1 MREYDLILGILAC
14 QLRLVTRGSLI
25 RSVAE
30 STESTEPLS
39 EILLSN
45 RALSVEDH
53 ELLIRLVDNIIH
65 AHRGDEKAAL
75 ETFGGQEAVESAF
88 IQSVHF
94 EDETWQA
101 RKDATILAEELP
113 HGLPAQIMP
122 ETLGRYTGG
131 SEYARGGIGRV
142 LLVHDEQMGRDIILK
157 ELLPQHATSPTAET
171 LSRPPS
177 PGSPIRQSAAM
188 MARFLQEAKVT
199 GQLEHPSIVPVYE
212 LGIRT
217 DGQLYYTMKL
227 VRGHTLSVA
236 IKQCKGLDTRLALL
250 RSYLDICQAMAY
262 AHSKSIIHRDLKP
275 SNVMIGEFGE
285 CVVLDWGLAK
295 VLEGQDAH
303 QDDLNKT
310 IDQLNMEGQDPKG
323 HHTRSKEVLGTPL
336 YMSPE
341 QARGENDQVGPRSDV
356 YCLGVILYEI
366 LSGEVPHL
374 WTNTLDTVKRV
385 GTLPAP
391 PLHSA
396 APDVAPELAAICD
409 KALRHKADERYPS
422 ARELADD
429 INQFLDGAVVEAY
442 SYNARDLLKRVYQRN
457 KTLIH
462 SGALATAAILAIG
475 IYSYIHIAI
484 ARDEAEVARDLAE
497 ENARIALAAQT
508 QAETAEAAEK
518 VARSEAESSLALAL
532 RQQYLA
538 QIRLAQSH
546 IKEQEMRLA
555 NEALEAAPES
565 ERDWVWRYLH
575 NEANASL
582 FRVRSEKSIIFSAH
596 YDPTGEYIVA
606 FRNPEPP
613 GLYRAQ
619 DGEFIHD
626 FEGDERPYSN
636 AAFSNDGAYL
646 AALGEENTLDVWV
659 VATGER
665 LQRFITPNPGEELA
679 FTLDNKAIW
688 VAYGE
693 GPLIEWDLQT
703 GEERRRF
710 GTDGQTM
717 DLVVPALEGKFL
729 LTQLANDEPSHTII
743 AWNTETGEVQ
753 YQLPGL
759 RFWVTPDGEH
769 VLIAATPVSSA
780 ANPDSKEPYQHP
792 QFLYKLSLHDIG
804 TGKLIREFPGHTDR
818 ILHVSFGPRRDQFV
832 SSSVD
837 RTVQVWSLDQEQA
850 THRFHTDVPA
860 VNTYLILDGQ
870 QLIGSTDDNR
880 HIIWDID
887 SGEQVTTFA
896 GQNKLLSVA
905 NISPSRNHLLYAS
918 AHHTFEVIDIQ
929 KRLSESQSTRNDWLQ
944 DESHIQVTD
953 IVISGNDRIAA
964 IVGNRRVIRLLNLE
978 SMEWL
983 SQYECEADTIPNVLL
998 TEDGNGIY
1006 YCKNPTTVVSGN
1018 VVGGGT
1024 STFKTTSA
1032 RITSLAIDTANRL
1045 VAIAT
1050 LENQVLIWERSTG
1063 ALVHNI
1069 EISSPV
1075 HAMTFGEKDT
1085 NLIVGCDDGHVRIF
1099 ELNNGSIQLDIS
1111 AHVGR
1116 VIELAASNEG
1126 ATCASAGSDG
1136 SISVWATNTGEEIG
1150 HFDNE
1155 ESFNHLQEEQLQ
1167 LRFSKTGKYLSIHSG
1182 IFRTRIVDLRH
1193 TPAMLQPFNSTRFD
1207 VLDGGGT
1214 LLHISNSGSVARLKT
1229 GL

>member
-323 HHTRSKEVLGTPL
+323 HHTRSREVLGTPL
-336 YMSPE
+336 YMAPE
-341 QARGENDQVGPRSDV
+341 QARGENDLVGPRSDV
-356 YCLGVILYEI
+356 YSLGVILYEI

-409 KALRHKADERYPS
+409 KALRHRADERYPS

-442 SYNARDLLKRVYQRN
+442 SYNARDLLKRVYRQH

-475 IYSYIHIAI
+475 IYSYIHIAM
-484 ARDEAEVARDLAE
+484 ARDEAEVARDLAQ

-606 FRNPEPP
+606 FRHPEPP
-613 GLYRAQ
+613 GLYRAE
-619 DGEFIHD
+619 DGEFIRD
-626 FEGDERPYSN
+626 FEGEENFYHELCFDRTGQHFAASDQIGNIDVWDISSGHLRQRLVGTSMPN
-636 AAFSNDGAYL
+636 AIAFSNA
-646 AALGEENTLDVWV
+646 NSTLW
-659 VATGER
+659 AGYA
-665 LQRFITPNPGEELA
+665 NG
-679 FTLDNKAIW
+679 K
-688 VAYGE
+688 
-693 GPLIEWDLQT
+693 LIEWSLDTGEHMRNLENSEDVSSVSIVSALSETLLTVTHVENGVDAIVAWNLETGTIAYKIPGYRFWPTPDHGHFIRAVHQPRNLARVKPATQAQPVAITLHNVQT
-703 GEERRRF
+703 GLQVQRF
-710 GTDGQTM
+710 EGQVDYVVDISFDSSGKEFVATSM
-717 DLVVPALEGKFL
+717 DSTA
-729 LTQLANDEPSHTII
+729 SH
-743 AWNTETGEVQ
+743 
-753 YQLPGL
+753 
-759 RFWVTPDGEH
+759 
-769 VLIAATPVSSA
+769 
-780 ANPDSKEPYQHP
+780 
-792 QFLYKLSLHDIG
+792 
-804 TGKLIREFPGHTDR
+804 
-818 ILHVSFGPRRDQFV
+818 
-832 SSSVD
+832 
-837 RTVQVWSLDQEQA
+837 WSLDNSNLAKQFRARE
-850 THRFHTDVPA
+850 PLL
-860 VNTYLILDGQ
+860 NTFFVRDKMR
-870 QLIGSTDDNR
+870 LIGCTTNNR
-880 HIIWDID
+880 FVVWDLE
-887 SGEQVTTFA
+887 SGERINEFSGEHRV
-896 GQNKLLSVA
+896 LSDVDQHPTKDSIVA
-905 NISPSRNHLLYAS
+905 AS
-918 AHHTFEVIDIQ
+918 AFHTFEVFDTENKNATAPKAVSAWKPSGDSIIATDFVLSSQENVGAIVSNKEPIRLLELQ
-929 KRLSESQSTRNDWLQ
+929 SMQWLSEF
-944 DESHIQVTD
+944 ESHPADPRHVTLSPD
-953 IVISGNDRIAA
+953 GRQIYYCRNKNTVISG
-964 IVGNRRVIRLLNLE
+964 
-978 SMEWL
+978 S
-983 SQYECEADTIPNVLL
+983 
-998 TEDGNGIY
+998 
-1006 YCKNPTTVVSGN
+1006 TVQ
-1018 VVGGGT
+1018 GT
-1024 STFKTTSA
+1024 STVFSSEVAPVSSMTLDPYG
-1032 RITSLAIDTANRL
+1032 RHLAVALTDGSISVIDTTTGYRSEVFESPSTIYSTAFARENSHL
-1045 VAIAT
+1045 V
-1050 LENQVLIWERSTG
+1050 
-1063 ALVHNI
+1063 
-1069 EISSPV
+1069 
-1075 HAMTFGEKDT
+1075 
-1085 NLIVGCDDGHVRIF
+1085 VGCDDGMIRLIDIVTGTITREFTAHEGRI
-1099 ELNNGSIQLDIS
+1099 LDIEFS
-1111 AHVGR
+1111 PDGKR
-1116 VIELAASNEG
+1116 L
-1126 ATCASAGSDG
+1126 ASAGANGTVSLWSG
-1136 SISVWATNTGEEIG
+1136 SSWNSIAQFGSEAAFTRDQSNGISLHFTPTGEFLVIHNAMERSILV
-1150 HFDNE
+1150 N
-1155 ESFNHLQEEQLQ
+1155 
-1167 LRFSKTGKYLSIHSG
+1167 LRGKAAI
-1182 IFRTRIVDLRH
+1182 
-1193 TPAMLQPFNSTRFD
+1193 LQPIYGPRFIPIQD
-1207 VLDGGGT
+1207 GNTVVRVSRRGVVSKLD
-1214 LLHISNSGSVARLKT
+1214 SNGSLF
-1229 GL
+1229 